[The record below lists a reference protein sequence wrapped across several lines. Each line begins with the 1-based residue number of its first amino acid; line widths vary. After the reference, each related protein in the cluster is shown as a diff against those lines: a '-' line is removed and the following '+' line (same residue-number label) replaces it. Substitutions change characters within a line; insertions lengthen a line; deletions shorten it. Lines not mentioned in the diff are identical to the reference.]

1 MFSLVS
7 CAERK
12 PSEISQPSAVE
23 NRLIEIA
30 QSYESY
36 EIVTPVPRWALSL
49 CINRA
54 PLAVSRADA
63 DARHSGKLYTLHT
76 NDAGS
81 YIRVGDR
88 SHENTVFDDG
98 FAVVKASWSARVH
111 DRASGQD
118 GALVRG
124 NDGNN
129 YEQDEPSDLYIIA
142 KMRDAP
148 ASETDGGWV
157 YGIVARGGE
166 RVLESGRIDSC
177 IRCHS
182 KAPSG
187 GLFGLDAEGR
197 EAARASLGFSGEVQ
211 GPQS

>member
-1 MFSLVS
+1 MSIDIGIGQ
-7 CAERK
+7 RDR
-12 PSEISQPSAVE
+12 Q
-23 NRLIEIA
+23 
-30 QSYESY
+30 
-36 EIVTPVPRWALSL
+36 
-49 CINRA
+49 
-54 PLAVSRADA
+54 AVSDGLGRLLAD
-63 DARHSGKLYTLHT
+63 SYPLYLKTHNYHWNVTGPLFSTLHT